1 MKTDNDLFEGVGE
14 YATVD
19 HIAVQT
25 ASGMLIAATTLFRKL
40 GYRVDPNH
48 KAEGPWG
55 KAIFL
60 VKDDSIDI
68 QLTDSIDTSSVSSG
82 ENHIAIT
89 VDDPGTVAFYIREWA
104 HLGGVSGVSIEKVP
118 GGKYFV
124 SIPGI
129 ITLPIELVP
138 NPKAC
143 PTCHGKGTVRKGRE
157 GVGYDEKCPTCKGF
171 GYELD
176 I

>member
-1 MKTDNDLFEGVGE
+1 MKSDNDLFDGVGQ
-14 YATVD
+14 YATV
-19 HIAVQT
+19 HHVAVQT
-25 ASGMLIAATTLFRKL
+25 TFGMMIAATTLFRKL
-40 GYRVDPNH
+40 GYTVDPDH
-48 KAEGPWG
+48 KAEGSWG

-60 VKDDSIDI
+60 VKDGSATI
-68 QLTDSIDTSSVSSG
+68 QLTDSVDCSPTIIG
-82 ENHIAIT
+82 ENHLAIL
-89 VDDPGTVAFYIREWA
+89 VDDPFTAAMSIKEWT
-104 HLGGVSGVSIEKVP
+104 HFGGVLASIEEVP

-124 SIPGI
+124 YAPGV

-143 PTCHGKGTVRKGRE
+143 PTCHGKCTVRKGRE
-157 GVGYDEKCPTCKGF
+157 GMGYDEKCPTCKGF